1 MQVSLIAAMAQN
13 RVIGANGHLPWHLP
27 EDLMRFRQATL
38 GKPMIMGRVTFDSI
52 GRPLPGRETVILTR
66 GRTEV
71 PGCFLASSWDAAID
85 KATELASALEAEEI
99 AVVGGEQIYRLAM
112 AHAHRIL
119 LTIVHRTVA
128 GDAIFPEI
136 PMDQFQL
143 VATETGRDGGEEL
156 SFLEYKRIS

>member
-1 MQVSLIAAMAQN
+1 MTLTLIAAMAQN
-13 RVIGANGHLPWHLP
+13 RVIGARGQLPWHLP
-27 EDLMRFRQATL
+27 EDLKRFRQATM
-38 GKPMIMGRVTFDSI
+38 GRPMIMGRVTFDSI

-66 GRTEV
+66 GQTAV
-71 PGCFLASSWDAAID
+71 PGCFLASSWGAAIE
-85 KATELASALEAEEI
+85 KATELASAMEVDEI

-119 LTIVHRTVA
+119 LTVVHQTVT

-136 PMDQFQL
+136 PMEQFQL
-143 VATETGRDGGEEL
+143 VQTGTGRDGGEEL